1 MGDRAPA
8 PPVAPATHAW
18 RPAAK
23 LAVIAAVVLL
33 AWGTPVVWPLKILVV
48 FFHELSHGLA
58 AIATGGGIVR
68 IEVVAAQGGLCVTRG
83 GSAFLTLSAGYLG
96 SLLWGSAALLA
107 AVRSR
112 RDRGLMIALGAV
124 IATATLL
131 WVRPLF
137 SFGFGFHLA
146 AGLALV
152 AVGAWLPEIVCD
164 GVLRVFG
171 VASCLYVVP
180 DIWSDTIARSGL
192 RSDAR
197 MLAELT
203 GVPTVVWGAFW
214 IIVALLVIARA
225 VAVAGRA
232 RPQEPA
238 VAGDRSVFDSRS
250 GRP

>member
-1 MGDRAPA
+1 META
-8 PPVAPATHAW
+8 PPVPPAPVSPPVW
-18 RPAAK
+18 RPAAG
-23 LAVIAAVVLL
+23 LAAIAAVVLL
-33 AWGTPVVWPLKILVV
+33 AWSTPVVWPLKILVV

-58 AIATGGGIVR
+58 AIATGGGIER

-96 SLLWGSAALLA
+96 SLLWGAAALLA
-107 AVRSR
+107 AARSR
-112 RDRGLMIALGAV
+112 RDRGLTVALGSV
-124 IATATLL
+124 IVAATVL

-137 SFGFGFHLA
+137 SFGFAFHLA
-146 AGLALV
+146 AGIALA
-152 AVGAWLPEIVCD
+152 AIGAWLPERVCD
-164 GVLRVFG
+164 AVLKVFG

-214 IIVALLVIARA
+214 IVAALLIIGQAM
-225 VAVAGRA
+225 VAAGRA
-232 RPQEPA
+232 RPLEPPA
-238 VAGDRSVFDSRS
+238 AS
-250 GRP
+250 GRTGF

>member
-1 MGDRAPA
+1 MGTPA
-8 PPVAPATHAW
+8 PPPTLASPHPW
-18 RPAAK
+18 RSAAE
-23 LAVIAAVVLL
+23 LAAIAAGVLL
-33 AWGTPVVWPLKILVV
+33 LWRTPVMWPLKVLVV

-58 AIATGGGIVR
+58 AIATGGAVER

-96 SLLWGSAALLA
+96 SLLWGAAALLA
-107 AVRSR
+107 AARSR
-112 RDRGLMIALGAV
+112 RDRGLTAALGAV
-124 IATATLL
+124 IVLASVL

-146 AGLALV
+146 AGLVLI
-152 AVGAWLPEIVCD
+152 AVGAWLPEAVCD
-164 GVLRVFG
+164 AVLKVFG

-203 GVPTVVWGAFW
+203 GIPTVVWGAFW
-214 IIVALLVIARA
+214 IAAAAVIVATAA
-225 VAVAGRA
+225 AAAA
-232 RPQEPA
+232 RPRSASPDS
-238 VAGDRSVFDSRS
+238 AGFETRR